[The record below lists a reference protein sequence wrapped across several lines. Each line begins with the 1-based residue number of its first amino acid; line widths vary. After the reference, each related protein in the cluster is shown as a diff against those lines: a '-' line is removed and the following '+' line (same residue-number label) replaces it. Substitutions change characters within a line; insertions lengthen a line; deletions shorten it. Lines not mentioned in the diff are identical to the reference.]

1 MDPVRLYAAEL
12 RAILAEDERLVA
24 AVTCEQAFGSD
35 RLERSPEEIDRLFRF
50 LPGKV
55 RREAVELLTGERPA
69 RDPRAWEKA
78 FGLVVDALGGD
89 LVKGDP
95 DEVIGG
101 ISAAGHVG
109 SVAHRLAA
117 ALDGRT
123 TCCVVTDRRLVFA
136 EQSYRDNS
144 FTEVTSIPRAA
155 VLAARREGRFLQRG
169 RVVMD
174 FADLSRIALRT
185 GILFT
190 GAARRLVSAVND
202 GPGRADG

>member
-1 MDPVRLYAAEL
+1 MLSRSCYRNQDTSRSRLIGPKRVR
-12 RAILAEDERLVA
+12 
-24 AVTCEQAFGSD
+24 SH
-35 RLERSPEEIDRLFRF
+35 RS
-50 LPGKV
+50 
-55 RREAVELLTGERPA
+55 
-69 RDPRAWEKA
+69 
-78 FGLVVDALGGD
+78 
-89 LVKGDP
+89 
-95 DEVIGG
+95 
-101 ISAAGHVG
+101 
-109 SVAHRLAA
+109 
-117 ALDGRT
+117 
-123 TCCVVTDRRLVFA
+123 VVTDRRLVFA

-202 GPGRADG
+202 GPDRADG